1 MKITI
6 FNRDGEVT
14 KPMKEIVIKKCKSLE
29 SFPLVIKD
37 DTEIKFEVEHKKNN
51 KFKVEGTIISNKET
65 LHAKVYGLD
74 YYELVGECVDKLTRQ
89 ARKVKTKV
97 IKHQFERVIILMAYS
112 QKGGEYNGI
121 FYSSIS
127 S

>member
-1 MKITI
+1 MKIAI

-14 KPMKEIVIKKCKSLE
+14 KSMREIVIKKCKSLE
-29 SFPLVIKD
+29 SFPIVVHD
-37 DTEIKFEVEHKKNN
+37 NTEVRFEVEHKKNN
-51 KFKVEGTIISNKET
+51 KFKVEGTIVSNKET

-97 IKHQFERVIILMAYS
+97 TSKKTKKKEKENLDDLEELDEILDD
-112 QKGGEYNGI
+112 
-121 FYSSIS
+121 
-127 S
+127 

>member
-14 KPMKEIVIKKCKSLE
+14 KPMEEIVIKKCKSLE

-51 KFKVEGTIISNKET
+51 KFKVEGTVISNKTT
-65 LHAKVYGLD
+65 LHAKVYGPD
-74 YYELVGECVDKLTRQ
+74 FYVLVGECINKLVRQ
-89 ARKVKTKV
+89 VRKVKTKV
-97 IKHQFERVIILMAYS
+97 IKH
-112 QKGGEYNGI
+112 
-121 FYSSIS
+121 
-127 S
+127 

>member
-6 FNRDGEVT
+6 FNRDGDVT
-14 KPMKEIVIKKCKSLE
+14 RAMYEAIEKKILSLE
-29 SFPLVIKD
+29 SFPIVVNNN
-37 DTEIKFEVEHKKNN
+37 TEVRFEVEHKKNN
-51 KFKVEGTIISNKET
+51 KFKVEGTVISNKET

-97 IKHQFERVIILMAYS
+97 TSKKVKKKEEENLDDLEELDEILDD
-112 QKGGEYNGI
+112 
-121 FYSSIS
+121 
-127 S
+127 

>member
-1 MKITI
+1 MKITV

-37 DTEIKFEVEHKKNN
+37 NTEIRFEVEHKKNN
-51 KFKVEGTIISNKET
+51 KFKVEGTIISNKEI

-97 IKHQFERVIILMAYS
+97 TSRRQRKT
-112 QKGGEYNGI
+112 KKKT
-121 FYSSIS
+121 
-127 S
+127 

>member
-14 KPMKEIVIKKCKSLE
+14 EAMYEAIEKKILSLE
-29 SFPLVIKD
+29 SFPIVVNNN
-37 DTEIKFEVEHKKNN
+37 TEVRFEVEHKKDNR
-51 KFKVEGTIISNKET
+51 FKLEGTVISNKTT

-74 YYELVGECVDKLTRQ
+74 FYVLVGECINKLVRQ

-97 IKHQFERVIILMAYS
+97 IKH
-112 QKGGEYNGI
+112 
-121 FYSSIS
+121 
-127 S
+127 